1 MNNFLIPINNSK
13 ELEENNIDLTNS
25 NIYCYWC
32 DKEELEKTSLT
43 LNDNYSY
50 ISCFLSSQEDKITNL
65 VNGGYILIFIK
76 TPKIL
81 YGIIKIDSIIMK
93 SLPSK
98 HYLEDDDEEYIKNLT
113 NNKLITIDNDKYTK
127 LINNFKLVEVP
138 KMFIVKFSHLYH
150 FGYEIGIKKLNDYVK
165 NYSSTKSEQIQQIQ
179 QIQNLTDFKY
189 PHKVQNKE
197 LMKCWDNNFLANFL
211 SYLNYL
217 NSQDKII
224 LETETK
230 TETETELLS
239 SNSLTSSIDSDKT
252 DIQIFKTLKFCIPVL
267 WNGCDIIKN
276 MLVKSK
282 SKPNKK
288 IIIEHYTNCTEC
300 EINDNNNK
308 LLNIDNKKIVI
319 KNINSTDDIKLFDL
333 IINKYT
339 NIDNFNIENIENIS
353 TYIEFEKGKINI
365 ISCPNSQYIYSN
377 CIFIIE

>member
-1 MNNFLIPINNSK
+1 MNSNFLIPVNNSK
-13 ELEENNIDLTNS
+13 ELRENNIYLTNS

-43 LNDNYSY
+43 LNDNYSH
-50 ISCFLSSQEDKITNL
+50 ISCFLSSQEDKITDL

-81 YGIIKIDSIIMK
+81 YGVIKIDSIIMK
-93 SLPSK
+93 SLPPK
-98 HYLEDDDEEYIKNLT
+98 HYLEDDDEEYTKNLA
-113 NNKLITIDNDKYTK
+113 NNKLITIDNNKYIQLVK
-127 LINNFKLVEVP
+127 QYKFVEVP
-138 KMFIVKFSHLYH
+138 KMFIIKFSHLFY

-165 NYSSTKSEQIQQIQ
+165 NYLNTKTEQIQ

-197 LMKCWDNNFLANFL
+197 LMKCWDRNFLANFL
-211 SYLNYL
+211 SYFNYL

-224 LETETK
+224 LETETE
-230 TETETELLS
+230 TETETVSELLS
-239 SNSLTSSIDSDKT
+239 SNSSTSSIDSDKT
-252 DIQIFKTLKFCIPVL
+252 GIQIFKTLKFSIPVL
-267 WNGCDIIKN
+267 WNGCDIIKD

-288 IIIEHYTNCTEC
+288 IIIKHYTNCADC

-308 LLNIDNKKIVI
+308 LLNLDNKKIVI
-319 KNINSTDDIKLFDL
+319 KNINSTDDIKLFNL
-333 IINKYT
+333 IINKYI
-339 NIDNFNIENIENIS
+339 NVDNFDIGNITSN
-353 TYIEFEKGKINI
+353 IEFEKNKVNI
-365 ISCPNSQYIYSN
+365 ISCPNSQNIYSN

>member
-1 MNNFLIPINNSK
+1 MNSDFLIKINNSK
-13 ELEENNIDLTNS
+13 ELEENNIILTNS

-32 DKEELEKTSLT
+32 DKEELEKISLT
-43 LNDNYSY
+43 LNDKYSH

-76 TPKIL
+76 TPKLL

-93 SLPSK
+93 SLPQK

-113 NNKLITIDNDKYTK
+113 NNKLITIDNDKYIQLVEQYK
-127 LINNFKLVEVP
+127 FVEVP

-165 NYSSTKSEQIQQIQ
+165 KSSDLKIDKNIQQIHQ
-179 QIQNLTDFKY
+179 AQNFTDFKY

-197 LMKCWDNNFLANFL
+197 LVRCWDNNFLNNFL
-211 SYLNYL
+211 NYLNHL

-224 LETETK
+224 LETDTD
-230 TETETELLS
+230 LLS
-239 SNSLTSSIDSDKT
+239 SGSFTDSISGSIESEKT
-252 DIQIFKTLKFCIPVL
+252 NIETFKIQKFCIPIL
-267 WNGCDIIKN
+267 WNGCDIIKD

-288 IIIEHYTNCTEC
+288 LILKHYTNCADC

-308 LLNIDNKKIVI
+308 LLSLDNKKLVI
-319 KNINSTDDIKLFDL
+319 KNINSIDDIKLFDL
-333 IINKYT
+333 IINNYT
-339 NIDNFNIENIENIS
+339 NIDNLNIS
-353 TYIEFEKGKINI
+353 NISNNFEFEKGKINI
-365 ISCPNSQYIYSN
+365 ISCPKSKNIYSN

>member
-13 ELEENNIDLTNS
+13 ELEENNINLTNS

-43 LNDNYSY
+43 LNDNYSH
-50 ISCFLSSQEDKITNL
+50 ISCFLSSREDKITDL

-93 SLPSK
+93 SIPPK

-138 KMFIVKFSHLYH
+138 KMFIVKFSHLYY

-165 NYSSTKSEQIQQIQ
+165 NYSSTKSQQIQ

-224 LETETK
+224 LETET
-230 TETETELLS
+230 ETELLS

-252 DIQIFKTLKFCIPVL
+252 DVQIFKTLKFCIPVL

-276 MLVKSK
+276 MLVKSTI
-282 SKPNKK
+282 KPNKK
-288 IIIEHYTNCTEC
+288 NIIEHYTNCTEC

-319 KNINSTDDIKLFDL
+319 KNINSIDDIKLFDL
-333 IINKYT
+333 MINKYT
-339 NIDNFNIENIENIS
+339 NIDNFNIDNIS
-353 TYIEFEKGKINI
+353 TNIEFEKGKINI
-365 ISCPNSQYIYSN
+365 VSCPNSQYIYSN